1 LNFFPPSFFLSL
13 SRPRKK
19 KLKTKQKFNLFF
31 FPSSPLPTPP
41 GVVDGGMT
49 PPTPLSAT
57 VATACCVGIALW
69 THLSNGK
76 VTAALA
82 VASFIV
88 LSVSLLGSNSSSS
101 PSSSSS
107 SPGRPRFAQLT
118 SSVFGLFYC
127 GYLPSFWIKLRLLSA
142 PAAGSSLAAHW
153 PAAFG
158 GPTAFTVGLAA
169 TLLSVVCVIAAD
181 TGAYFTGKSLGKTQL
196 TPASPKKTVEG
207 ALGGAACAVAAAAAM
222 RLLLGWP
229 AGLPTA
235 LSLGVLVFGASLFG
249 DLLESVMKRDAGLKD
264 AGDLIPGHGGLLDR
278 FDSYIFTGAI
288 VFFVLR
294 FVLPMFGV

>member
-1 LNFFPPSFFLSL
+1 
-13 SRPRKK
+13 
-19 KLKTKQKFNLFF
+19 
-31 FPSSPLPTPP
+31 
-41 GVVDGGMT
+41 MT

-88 LSVSLLGSNSSSS
+88 LSVSLLGSNGAAPSSSPSLSSPSASSSS
-101 PSSSSS
+101 SSSSSS
-107 SPGRPRFAQLT
+107 SPTSSSSSSSSSAGRPRFAQLT

-127 GYLPSFWIKLRLLSA
+127 GYLPSFWIKLRLLAA
-142 PAAGSSLAAHW
+142 PAAGSALAARW
-153 PAAFG
+153 PAALG

-181 TGAYFTGKSLGKTQL
+181 TGAYFTGKSLGRTQL
-196 TPASPKKTVEG
+196 TPASPRKTVEG
-207 ALGGAACAVAAAAAM
+207 ALGGAASAVAAAATM
-222 RLLLGWP
+222 RWLLGWP